1 MAAGRS
7 IMPKTEEQLSGSNG
21 LPPHVE
27 DEHARRILL
36 RQLDGL
42 PADSSRNSTVFAY
55 AQPLDVA
62 LIVISTL
69 SAVIAGALN
78 PLLTVVYGLLVG
90 TFQKHSYGMENSS
103 QLSSN
108 VSQFTLY
115 YVYLGIAEFVLIY
128 IATVGF
134 YYSGER
140 ITRNLR
146 QAYLKAIIRQNIAF
160 FDTIGPGEVTTRI
173 TGDMNIVQEGISSKI
188 SIFLTAI
195 ATFLSAIIIS
205 FIENW
210 KLALILLS
218 TSILLGGAEF
228 LGASFALKYSRK
240 NSASLGKGASVAEEA
255 ISSIQH
261 VSAFGIQG
269 AMARRYQAYLNI
281 AEKWGVKMRLSVSF
295 MIGAMNAL
303 PYLTYALAFWQG
315 SRYIVSGESTAS
327 AVITIVLA
335 TIIGAFAVG
344 RVAPSGEAF
353 ISSISHAGTILK
365 AIARQSPLDPFSMEG
380 RQLPEVQGNIELH
393 NVSLVYP
400 SRQDVQVLKQV
411 SLKCPANKTTA
422 LVGASGCG
430 KSSIIGLVE
439 RFYEPTGGHIT
450 LDGHKISD
458 LKLNWLRQ
466 QISYVVQEP
475 VLFNRSIFE
484 NIILGLVDPRLPR
497 SEQEKQELVYSA
509 AKIAN
514 AHDFIMALP
523 QGYQTEVGAKGL
535 QLSGGQRQRICI
547 ARAIITN
554 PKILL
559 LDEATSALDVK
570 AEKAVQQALESAAQ
584 DRTTIVVAHR
594 LSTIRNADNII
605 VMSNGSV
612 VEQGQHDELMSQ
624 GGIYSRLV
632 EAQQIGALPGD
643 SVEDTQDDSVWEE
656 EQTQTTILAKGLG
669 QANIETKSVPECNVD
684 SPKPPQQDAQ
694 SEQRPTFK
702 TYFQIVARLNREEAF
717 IILVGIFFCFIA
729 GCVIPV
735 QSVFFAKSI
744 NAVSLPASQYTQ
756 LRHEINFWCLMF
768 LMIAIVNFIAW
779 VGQGACFSYS
789 TERLSHKGRYQ
800 MFRSIL
806 RQDMTFFDQKE
817 HSPGGLS
824 SLLSTAPT
832 ELSGLSGAVIGAC
845 LTFIVTLAGGI
856 ILSLAIGWKLALVC
870 AVTIPIMTGS
880 GYIRLRVLS
889 RVLSLFDS
897 QMRATHEEGAMYAS
911 EIITVIRSV
920 ASLTLERHVLD
931 EYSKILSQQAAKT
944 MRFILITST
953 LYAASQSF
961 TFFCMA
967 LAFWYGGMLLANDEY
982 NMLQFFICFVALISG
997 AQIAGAIF
1005 NFAPDMSKAL
1015 HAGQRLKDLFE
1026 LKPNI
1031 DTWDTTG
1038 QSVAESAGQIDIVN
1052 ASFRYPNRPERL
1064 VLDELS
1070 LSIQRGQYVAFV
1082 GPSGSG
1088 KSTVIRLLERFFD
1101 PTEGKIFVD
1110 GKDISQLNINDYR
1123 NLISLVS
1130 QEPTLYEGSIRD
1142 NILLGTERKVE
1153 DDELVEVCKKANI
1166 YDFITTLPDGF
1177 ATLVGVGGTMLS
1189 GGQRQRLSLSRAL
1202 LRNTKILLLDEATS
1216 ALDSESEKVI
1226 QAAIDNA
1233 AKERTTIA
1241 IAHRL
1246 STIQNADLI
1255 CVLDHGRL
1263 VEKGTYAQL
1272 VGKKGLFYSLVQMQ
1286 CLGAVGASGD

>member
-1 MAAGRS
+1 MPGITEPHMSRS
-7 IMPKTEEQLSGSNG
+7 HSSIVDQDESAKSILQRQLNG
-21 LPPHVE
+21 LPTRSTK
-27 DEHARRILL
+27 D
-36 RQLDGL
+36 
-42 PADSSRNSTVFAY
+42 STVLAY
-55 AQPLDVA
+55 AQPLDIA
-62 LIVISTL
+62 LIALSTL
-69 SAVIAGALN
+69 SAIIAGALN
-78 PLLTVVYGLLVG
+78 PLLTVIYGLLVG
-90 TFQKHSYGMENSS
+90 SFQRHAYEMEDSS
-103 QLSSN
+103 RLSSS
-108 VSQFTLY
+108 VSKFTLY
-115 YVYLGIAEFVLIY
+115 YVYLGIAEFILIY

-146 QAYLKAIIRQNIAF
+146 QAYLKAIIRQNIGF
-160 FDTIGPGEVTTRI
+160 FDTLGPGEVTTRI
-173 TGDMNIVQEGISSKI
+173 CGDMNVVQEGISSRI

-205 FIENW
+205 FLKNW

-228 LGASFALKYSRK
+228 VGAAFALKYSRE
-240 NSASLGKGASVAEEA
+240 NSASLAKGASAAEETF
-255 ISSIQH
+255 SSIQH
-261 VSAFGIQG
+261 VSAFGIQA
-269 AMARRYQAYLNI
+269 AMARRYQVYLNT
-281 AEKWGVKMRLSVSF
+281 AEKWGLKMRLSVSV
-295 MIGAMNAL
+295 MIGAVNAL

-327 AVITIVLA
+327 AVVTIVLA

-365 AIARQSPLDPFSMEG
+365 AITRKSPLDPFSTEG
-380 RQLPEVQGNIELH
+380 HQLPKVQGNIELH
-393 NVSLVYP
+393 NINLTYP
-400 SRQDVQVLKQV
+400 SRQHVQVLNTV
-411 SLKCPANKTTA
+411 SMKFPANKTTA

-430 KSSIIGLVE
+430 KSSIIGLIE
-439 RFYEPTGGHIT
+439 RFYEPTGGY
-450 LDGHKISD
+450 ISKTV
-458 LKLNWLRQ
+458 LKQ

-484 NIILGLVDPRLPR
+484 NILLGFPDPGLSRPDH
-497 SEQEKQELVYSA
+497 ETQELVYSA
-509 AKIAN
+509 ARMAN

-523 QGYQTEVGAKGL
+523 QGYQTEVGTKGL

-570 AEKAVQQALESAAQ
+570 SERAVQQALESAAQ
-584 DRTTIVVAHR
+584 NRTTIVVAHR

-612 VEQGQHDELMSQ
+612 VEQGRHDELMRKS
-624 GGIYSRLV
+624 GMYSALV
-632 EAQQIGALPGD
+632 EAQQMDIPAQHP
-643 SVEDTQDDSVWEE
+643 VEEVEEKHVLEKERTREVVTTASIEVNPCPDGSLHDRHQQDTQE
-656 EQTQTTILAKGLG
+656 GR
-669 QANIETKSVPECNVD
+669 
-684 SPKPPQQDAQ
+684 
-694 SEQRPTFK
+694 RPTFK
-702 TYFQIVARLNREEAF
+702 TYFQTVAQLNREEAH
-717 IILVGIFFCFIA
+717 VIFTGVFLCFIA

-744 NAVSLPASQYTQ
+744 NVVSLPPSQYAQ
-756 LRHEINFWCLMF
+756 LRNEINFWCLMF
-768 LMIAIVNFIAW
+768 LMIAIVNCIAW
-779 VGQGACFSYS
+779 VGQGTCFSYS

-806 RQDMTFFDQKE
+806 RQDQEFFDQKE

-824 SLLSTAPT
+824 SFLSTAPT
-832 ELSGLSGAVIGAC
+832 ELAGLSGAVIGAC
-845 LTFIVTLAGGI
+845 LTFIATIAGGV
-856 ILSLAIGWKLALVC
+856 ILSLAVGWKLALVC
-870 AVTIPIMTGS
+870 AATIPIMTGS

-889 RVLSLFDS
+889 LFDG
-897 QMRATHEEGAMYAS
+897 QMRATHQEGAMYAS

-920 ASLTLERHVLD
+920 ASLTLESHVLD
-931 EYSKILSQQAAKT
+931 EYSRILAQRAAKT

-967 LAFWYGGMLLANDEY
+967 LAFWYGGTLLADYEY
-982 NMLQFFICFVALISG
+982 SMLQFFTCFVALISG

-1015 HAGQRLKDLFE
+1015 HAGQRVKELFE
-1026 LKPNI
+1026 LKPRI
-1031 DTWDTTG
+1031 DTWDNSGQRITG
-1038 QSVAESAGQIDIVN
+1038 STGQIDIVDVT
-1052 ASFRYPNRPERL
+1052 FRYPNRPERL
-1064 VLDELS
+1064 VLDRLN
-1070 LSIQRGQYVAFV
+1070 LSIGRGQYVALV

-1088 KSTVIRLLERFFD
+1088 KSTVIRLLERFFE
-1101 PTEGKIFVD
+1101 PTEGKILVD

-1123 NLISLVS
+1123 SLMSLVG

-1142 NILLGTERKVE
+1142 NILLGTEREVRE
-1153 DDELVEVCKKANI
+1153 DELVQVCKKANI
-1166 YDFITTLPDGF
+1166 YAFISSLPDGF
-1177 ATLVGVGGTMLS
+1177 ATLVGTGGTMLS
-1189 GGQRQRLSLSRAL
+1189 GGQRQRLSIARAL
-1202 LRNTKILLLDEATS
+1202 LRDARILLLDEATS
-1216 ALDSESEKVI
+1216 ALDSESEKAV
-1226 QAAIDNA
+1226 QDALDNA
-1233 AKERTTIA
+1233 SRERTTIA

-1246 STIQNADLI
+1246 STIQNADFI
-1255 CVLDHGRL
+1255 CVLDHGRV

-1272 VGKKGLFYSLVQMQ
+1272 LAKKGLFHNLVQMQ
-1286 CLGAVGASGD
+1286 SLGAVGPVN